1 MQVIS
6 VLLISVISVLHM
18 VCPLHLQK
26 APGDLPAGFAPLSES
41 GLKKW
46 ELWLPNI
53 SDRLFEADPIKI
65 MEQLTTHMCIFLK
78 HTVFQK
84 FLVHSPQFL
93 LSVLFSS
100 FFFSLTTSVKIKS
113 QCIVLFY
120 GSNPSRLI
128 SAMTCRSADV
138 HTLVEKVKNH
148 LNIVQYFVCSFL
160 IASRVKLYGFF
171 LNTKISFM
179 PEI

>member
-1 MQVIS
+1 MHI
-6 VLLISVISVLHM
+6 
-18 VCPLHLQK
+18 
-26 APGDLPAGFAPLSES
+26 
-41 GLKKW
+41 
-46 ELWLPNI
+46 
-53 SDRLFEADPIKI
+53 FEAYSVPEIPSAFSTI
-65 MEQLTTHMCIFLK
+65 STFCA
-78 HTVFQK
+78 V
-84 FLVHSPQFL
+84 FL
-93 LSVLFSS
+93 LL
-100 FFFSLTTSVKIKS
+100 FFSLTTSVKIKS

-160 IASRVKLYGFF
+160 IASRVKLYGVF